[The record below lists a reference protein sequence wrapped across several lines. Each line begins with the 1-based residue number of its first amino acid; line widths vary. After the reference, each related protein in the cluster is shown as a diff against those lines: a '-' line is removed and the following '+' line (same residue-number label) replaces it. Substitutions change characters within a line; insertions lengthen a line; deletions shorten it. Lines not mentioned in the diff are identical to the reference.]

1 MTPTPNQLFAL
12 YERGEIEREELHA
25 LMAVHARELISEMEE
40 DYLWRLFND
49 PVKAISQTFG
59 RR

>member
-40 DYLWRLFND
+40 DYL
-49 PVKAISQTFG
+49 
-59 RR
+59 